1 MHLSFAPLN
10 IMILTHCAQCA
21 APLDH
26 KAPRCGICKTR
37 YCGRS
42 CQEQHWKQGGHKAI
56 CQEIKRG
63 GGAEQYN
70 ADKKCAEAVAAAVE
84 ACAADTKG
92 QTCYICTQALHWKT
106 KEGLVRGCAC
116 RGTSGF
122 VHVSCL
128 AEQAKI
134 LVAEAE
140 ENNLGVEA
148 MTERL
153 KRWYACRLC
162 EQEYHGVVKCALGW
176 ACWKAY
182 VGRPEEDQVH
192 NMAIGQLG
200 SGLSAADHDED
211 ALSVQEAEL
220 AMMRRL
226 GAPEGIVLVVQSNL
240 ANTYAALGRD
250 EEALLLKRDVHSAT
264 LKLYGEEHLETL
276 LEANNYANALCR
288 LERYAEAKALFQKTT
303 PVARRVL
310 GESHELTLR
319 MRWNYAD
326 ALCRAAGATLD
337 DICEGV
343 TTLEEIEPTARR
355 VLGSAH
361 PLTAG
366 IERSLRA
373 VQAAIDKQVRA
384 HSA

>member
-1 MHLSFAPLN
+1 
-10 IMILTHCAQCA
+10 MILTHCAQCA

-26 KAPRCGICKTR
+26 RAPRCGICKTR

-63 GGAEQYN
+63 GGAEQYH
-70 ADKKCAEAVAAAVE
+70 ADKRCAEAVAAAVE
-84 ACAADTKG
+84 ACADDTKG

-140 ENNLGVEA
+140 ENNLGVDA
-148 MTERL
+148 MTARL

-200 SGLSAADHDED
+200 SGLSAGNHDEA

-226 GAPEGIVLVVQSNL
+226 GAPEGIILTTQSNL
-240 ANTYAALGRD
+240 ANTYETLGRLD
-250 EEALLLKRDVHSAT
+250 EGLRLRQDVYSRT
-264 LKLYGEEHLETL
+264 LKLLGKEHEETL
-276 LEANNYANALCR
+276 LEANAYAVSLISLR
-288 LERYAEAKALFQKTT
+288 RFEEAKSLMRKTI

-310 GESHELTLR
+310 GKSHEITIRLSWT
-319 MRWNYAD
+319 YT
-326 ALCRAAGATLD
+326 RAPCNDPDATLD
-337 DICEGV
+337 DFREAELI
-343 TTLEEIEPTARR
+343 LEDAARTARR
-355 VLGSAH
+355 VLGPAH
-361 PLTAG
+361 PVTVDIDAYLRHVHET
-366 IERSLRA
+366 LRA
-373 VQAAIDKQVRA
+373 RET
-384 HSA
+384 HSSARP

>member
-1 MHLSFAPLN
+1 
-10 IMILTHCAQCA
+10 MILTHCAQCA

-26 KAPRCGICKTR
+26 RAPRCGICKTR
-37 YCGRS
+37 YCGRP

-63 GGAEQYN
+63 GGAEQYH

-84 ACAADTKG
+84 ACADDTKG

-148 MTERL
+148 MSERL

-176 ACWKAY
+176 ACWRTY
-182 VGRPEEDQVH
+182 LSRPEADVARQ
-192 NMAIGQLG
+192 MAMGALG
-200 SGLSAADHDED
+200 LGLYGAKHYED
-211 ALSVQEAEL
+211 ALTVQEAKL
-220 AMMRRL
+220 SMVQRL
-226 GAPEGIVLVVQSNL
+226 GASEYTILAVQGNL
-240 ANTYAALGRD
+240 AGTYEALRRNEEAIRVRNAVYSERLRICGREDEETLRAANNRQRGVGRD
-250 EEALLLKRDVHSAT
+250 NVGLSYTSNTAA
-264 LKLYGEEHLETL
+264 
-276 LEANNYANALCR
+276 AACR
-288 LERYAEAKALFQKTT
+288 
-303 PVARRVL
+303 
-310 GESHELTLR
+310 
-319 MRWNYAD
+319 
-326 ALCRAAGATLD
+326 C
-337 DICEGV
+337 
-343 TTLEEIEPTARR
+343 
-355 VLGSAH
+355 
-361 PLTAG
+361 
-366 IERSLRA
+366 ERSEAGGASTPWR
-373 VQAAIDKQVRA
+373 
-384 HSA
+384 

>member
-1 MHLSFAPLN
+1 
-10 IMILTHCAQCA
+10 MILTNCAQCA

-37 YCGRS
+37 YCGRP

-63 GGAEQYN
+63 GGAEQYH

-84 ACAADTKG
+84 ACADDTKG

-148 MTERL
+148 MNARL
-153 KRWYACRLC
+153 QRWYACRLC

-182 VGRPEEDQVH
+182 VGRPEADQVH

-200 SGLSAADHDED
+200 SGLHEAGHHDD

-226 GAPEGIVLVVQSNL
+226 GAPEGIILVVQSNL
-240 ANTYAALGRD
+240 ANTYASLGRI
-250 EEALLLKRDVHSAT
+250 EESLLLKRDVYSAT
-264 LKLYGEEHLETL
+264 LKLYGEEHIETL
-276 LEANNYANALCR
+276 REANNYTNSLCR
-288 LERYAEAKALFQKTT
+288 LERYAEAKALFRKML

-310 GESHELTLR
+310 GEGHEVTLR

-326 ALCRAAGATLD
+326 ALRFDDGATLD

-343 TTLEEIEPTARR
+343 ETLEEIEPTARR

-361 PLTAG
+361 PLAAG

-373 VQAAIDKQVRA
+373 VRAAIDRQVRA

>member
-1 MHLSFAPLN
+1 
-10 IMILTHCAQCA
+10 MILTQCAACA

-37 YCGRS
+37 YCGRP

-63 GGAEQYN
+63 GGAEQYH

-84 ACAADTKG
+84 ACADDTKG
-92 QTCYICTQALHWKT
+92 QTCFICTQALHWKT

-148 MTERL
+148 MTARL

-200 SGLSAADHDED
+200 SGLSAADRDAE

-226 GAPEGIVLVVQSNL
+226 GAPEGIILTTQSNL
-240 ANTYAALGRD
+240 ANTYGSLGRI
-250 EEALLLKRDVHSAT
+250 EEALLSKRDVHSAT
-264 LKLYGEEHLETL
+264 LQLYGEEHLETL
-276 LEANNYANALCR
+276 REANNYVNALCR

-310 GESHELTLR
+310 GESHETTLR

-326 ALCRAAGATLD
+326 ALCRADGATLD

-366 IERSLRA
+366 I
-373 VQAAIDKQVRA
+373 
-384 HSA
+384 

>member
-1 MHLSFAPLN
+1 M
-10 IMILTHCAQCA
+10 
-21 APLDH
+21 
-26 KAPRCGICKTR
+26 
-37 YCGRS
+37 
-42 CQEQHWKQGGHKAI
+42 
-56 CQEIKRG
+56 
-63 GGAEQYN
+63 
-70 ADKKCAEAVAAAVE
+70 
-84 ACAADTKG
+84 
-92 QTCYICTQALHWKT
+92 
-106 KEGLVRGCAC
+106 
-116 RGTSGF
+116 
-122 VHVSCL
+122 
-128 AEQAKI
+128 
-134 LVAEAE
+134 
-140 ENNLGVEA
+140 
-148 MTERL
+148 
-153 KRWYACRLC
+153 
-162 EQEYHGVVKCALGW
+162 
-176 ACWKAY
+176 
-182 VGRPEEDQVH
+182 
-192 NMAIGQLG
+192 
-200 SGLSAADHDED
+200 
-211 ALSVQEAEL
+211 SVQEAEL

-226 GAPEGIVLVVQSNL
+226 GAPEGIILTTQSNL

-288 LERYAEAKALFQKTT
+288 LERYAEAKELQRRTV

-310 GESHELTLR
+310 GESHETTLR

-326 ALCRAAGATLD
+326 ALCRADGATLD

-373 VQAAIDKQVRA
+373 VEAAIDKQVRA

>member
-1 MHLSFAPLN
+1 MF
-10 IMILTHCAQCA
+10 LTHCAQCA

-26 KAPRCGICKTR
+26 RAPRCGICKTP
-37 YCGRS
+37 YCGRD
-42 CQEQHWKQGGHKAI
+42 CQKLHWKQGGHKAI

-63 GGAEQYN
+63 GGAEHYH
-70 ADKKCAEAVAAAVE
+70 ADKKLKEAVAAAVE
-84 ACAADTKG
+84 ACADDTKG
-92 QTCYICTQALHWKT
+92 QTCYICMEGVKRRTG
-106 KEGLVRGCAC
+106 EGLVSGFCAC
-116 RGTSGF
+116 RGGSSF
-122 VHVSCL
+122 AHVSCL

-140 ENNLGVEA
+140 ENNLSEDA
-148 MTERL
+148 INARL

-182 VGRPEEDQVH
+182 VGRPEAEKLRSF
-192 NMAIGQLG
+192 AIGQLG
-200 SGLSAADHDED
+200 SGLYEADQYED

-226 GAPEGIVLVVQSNL
+226 GAPEGITLVVQSNL
-240 ANTYAALGRD
+240 ANTYSALGRD
-250 EEALLLKRDVHSAT
+250 EEALRLKRDVYSAT
-264 LKLYGEEHLETL
+264 LKLYGEEHGETL
-276 LEANNYANALCR
+276 REANNHANALCS
-288 LERYAEAKALFQKTT
+288 LERYAEAKELLRRTV

-310 GESHELTLR
+310 GESYDVTLR

-373 VQAAIDKQVRA
+373 VQAAIDRQVRA

>member
-1 MHLSFAPLN
+1 
-10 IMILTHCAQCA
+10 
-21 APLDH
+21 
-26 KAPRCGICKTR
+26 
-37 YCGRS
+37 
-42 CQEQHWKQGGHKAI
+42 
-56 CQEIKRG
+56 
-63 GGAEQYN
+63 
-70 ADKKCAEAVAAAVE
+70 
-84 ACAADTKG
+84 
-92 QTCYICTQALHWKT
+92 
-106 KEGLVRGCAC
+106 
-116 RGTSGF
+116 
-122 VHVSCL
+122 VSCL

-140 ENNLGVEA
+140 ENNLGVDA
-148 MTERL
+148 MTARL

-200 SGLSAADHDED
+200 SGLHEAGHHDD

-226 GAPEGIVLVVQSNL
+226 GAPEGIILTTQSNL
-240 ANTYAALGRD
+240 ASTHHQLGRV
-250 EEALLLKRDVHSAT
+250 EEALSLRRDVYSGT
-264 LKLYGEEHLETL
+264 LKLYGEEHAETL
-276 LEANNYANALCR
+276 LEANNYANGLCS
-288 LERYAEAKALFQKTT
+288 LERLAEAKELLRRTI

-310 GESHELTLR
+310 GESHETTLR

-326 ALCRAAGATLD
+326 ALCMDNPTLD

-373 VQAAIDKQVRA
+373 VRAAIDRQVRA